1 MFVRDWVA
9 DGLTSQLEPL
19 LKTKRDIQ
27 RGKAL
32 FRETG
37 CVAYHL
43 YRGEGKAVG
52 PAQTLMGHRLTVRG
66 IIESMTE
73 PGKVISD
80 QYGTTA
86 VTLKNGAF

>member
-1 MFVRDWVA
+1 M
-9 DGLTSQLEPL
+9 
-19 LKTKRDIQ
+19 
-27 RGKAL
+27 
-32 FRETG
+32 
-37 CVAYHL
+37 AYHL